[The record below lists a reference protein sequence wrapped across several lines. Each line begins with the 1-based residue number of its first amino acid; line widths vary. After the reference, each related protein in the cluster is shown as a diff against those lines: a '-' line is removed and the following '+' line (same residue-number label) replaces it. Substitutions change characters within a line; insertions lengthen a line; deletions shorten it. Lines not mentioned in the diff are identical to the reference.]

1 MQYCQGRVII
11 ESAGDIKKNNI
22 LQKNSFSMIDP
33 EGMFFTAPNH
43 SCQLLDKH
51 GMFPNKLAYPAGW

>member
-1 MQYCQGRVII
+1 
-11 ESAGDIKKNNI
+11 
-22 LQKNSFSMIDP
+22 MIDP

-51 GMFPNKLAYPAGW
+51 GNQTMFPNKLAYPAGW

>member
-1 MQYCQGRVII
+1 
-11 ESAGDIKKNNI
+11 
-22 LQKNSFSMIDP
+22 MIDP

-51 GMFPNKLAYPAGW
+51 GNQAMFPNKQISHPVGAGPSDAP